1 MLIESDGNELLLGDD
16 GQLGNRR
23 GLREHDALV
32 DRDSGLYAQD
42 GIKRIA
48 HRADGV
54 IDGRRA
60 TVQREKSDGRGCD
73 QNQANAK
80 VMLHVKTGS
89 IRTHRR
95 IPYFVPWSN
104 LAHEREIDGNE
115 RRMTPKN
122 GGGPLSGPKTIQ
134 VKPGGDPPI
143 ISRMW
148 RVLVKKK
155 RFLKTYLFNISLGKG
170 SLLEAA
176 IYSRW
181 EESVSARANREV
193 VLLRRSGKGSLRR

>member
-1 MLIESDGNELLLGDD
+1 
-16 GQLGNRR
+16 
-23 GLREHDALV
+23 
-32 DRDSGLYAQD
+32 
-42 GIKRIA
+42 
-48 HRADGV
+48 V

-155 RFLKTYLFNISLGKG
+155 RFLKTYLFNIGNIFPLGGKRFRAGEQG
-170 SLLEAA
+170 SCAVEALWKRVTKEVN
-176 IYSRW
+176 SRGGRPVGKELNYFHKCGLIW
-181 EESVSARANREV
+181 LRWSVV
-193 VLLRRSGKGSLRR
+193 FIQ